1 MYSLIISNRSTRIA
15 SMFRLLPDP
24 AAELVRIT
32 IDGVE
37 VSARK
42 GEPVAAVLLRTA
54 PFTAR
59 TTTVTGAP
67 RTPYC
72 LMGACF
78 DCMAIVDGVASQRT
92 CMVTVSDGMR
102 IARQHGKRTQTP

>member
-1 MYSLIISNRSTRIA
+1 
-15 SMFRLLPDP
+15 MFRLLTDP
-24 AAELVRIT
+24 TDEFVRIT
-32 IDGVE
+32 IDGVD

-67 RTPYC
+67 RAPYC

-92 CMVTVSDGMR
+92 CMIAVCEGMR
-102 IARQHGKRTQTP
+102 VVRQQGKRTQTP